1 MRGRDGSRP
10 RGGSSD
16 SWGAVKAD
24 VAGYARLLAGIVAL
38 LWAVLAV
45 DLLLGGTL
53 RGLGIR
59 PREAA
64 GLIGIPLHPLLH
76 VGVFHLLM
84 NTVGIVV
91 LGGLVLLRDE
101 RDFWLATGLGV
112 LVGGVGT
119 WVFGSPGV
127 HIGASGVVFAYFGYL
142 LTTGLFERRIGA
154 VLLSVLVFLAWGGL
168 LLGLL
173 PGQRGISWEGHLFGF
188 LAGLLVARM
197 RARRRKSPLP
207 AAGRKR

>member
-1 MRGRDGSRP
+1 MNASGGAGRRRESG
-10 RGGSSD
+10 D
-16 SWGAVKAD
+16 SWVAVKAD
-24 VAGYARLLAGIVAL
+24 VAGYARLLAGIVFL

-53 RGLGIR
+53 RGFGVR
-59 PREAA
+59 PREVA
-64 GLIGIPLHPLLH
+64 GLIGIPLHPFLH

-84 NTVGIVV
+84 NTIGIAA

-101 RDFWLATGLGV
+101 RDFWLTTALGV
-112 LVGGVGT
+112 LVGGTGT
-119 WVFGSPGV
+119 WLLGSPGI

-154 VLLSVLVFLAWGGL
+154 LVLSAVVFLAWGGL

-188 LAGLLVARM
+188 LAGLLVAWM
-197 RARRRKSPLP
+197 RARRRKVP
-207 AAGRKR
+207 AD

>member
-1 MRGRDGSRP
+1 VNAPGGAGRRRESG
-10 RGGSSD
+10 D
-16 SWGAVKAD
+16 SWASVKAD
-24 VAGYARLLAGIVAL
+24 VAGYARLLAGIVLL

-53 RGLGIR
+53 RGFGVR
-59 PREAA
+59 PREVG
-64 GLIGIPLHPLLH
+64 GLVGIPLHPLLH

-84 NTVGIVV
+84 NTIGIAA

-101 RDFWLATGLGV
+101 RDFWLTTTFGV
-112 LVGGVGT
+112 LVGGTGT
-119 WVFGSPGV
+119 WLLGSAGV

-154 VLLSVLVFLAWGGL
+154 LVLSAIVFLAWGGL

-188 LAGLLVARM
+188 LAGLLVAWM
-197 RARRRKSPLP
+197 RARKRKV
-207 AAGRKR
+207 AAG

>member
-1 MRGRDGSRP
+1 MNAPGGAGRRRDSG
-10 RGGSSD
+10 D
-16 SWGAVKAD
+16 SWAAVKAD
-24 VAGYARLLAGIVAL
+24 VAGYARLLAGIVLL

-53 RGLGIR
+53 RGFGVR
-59 PREAA
+59 PREAG
-64 GLIGIPLHPLLH
+64 GLVGIPLHPLLH

-84 NTVGIVV
+84 NTIGIAA

-101 RDFWLATGLGV
+101 RDFWLTTALGV
-112 LVGGVGT
+112 LVGGTGT
-119 WVFGSPGV
+119 WLLGSAGV

-142 LTTGLFERRIGA
+142 LTTGLFERRVGA
-154 VLLSVLVFLAWGGL
+154 LVLSAIVFLAWGGL

-188 LAGLLVARM
+188 LAGLLVAWM
-197 RARRRKSPLP
+197 RARKRKV
-207 AAGRKR
+207 AAG

>member
-1 MRGRDGSRP
+1 VNGPGGAGRRREPG
-10 RGGSSD
+10 D
-16 SWGAVKAD
+16 SWAAVKAD
-24 VAGYARLLAGIVAL
+24 VAGYARLLAGIVLL

-53 RGLGIR
+53 RGFGVR
-59 PREAA
+59 PREAE
-64 GLIGIPLHPLLH
+64 GLVGILLHPFLH

-84 NTVGIVV
+84 NTFGIAA

-101 RDFWLATGLGV
+101 RDFWLTTVVGI
-112 LVGGVGT
+112 LVGGTGT
-119 WVFGSPGV
+119 WLLGSPGV

-154 VLLSVLVFLAWGGL
+154 LLLSTLVILAWGGL

-188 LAGLLVARM
+188 LAGLLVAWL
-197 RARRRKSPLP
+197 RARRRKDP
-207 AAGRKR
+207 AG